1 MEQEAIVSRI
11 WALGAEAGHR
21 SHEGANAHSALVDW
35 SWPYPQP
42 PAEPHVTFPWLS
54 HAVFTVVP
62 PLPPCLPPLKPAVLM
77 QRGWDQSIAICMV
90 AITVSD
96 ES

>member
-42 PAEPHVTFPWLS
+42 AAEPPVTFLWLG
-54 HAVFTVVP
+54 HAVFMPVP
-62 PLPPCLPPLKPAVLM
+62 PTVLA
-77 QRGWDQSIAICMV
+77 SP
-90 AITVSD
+90 
-96 ES
+96 ESSHSNAAREGPIHSHLHGGDNSL

>member
-35 SWPYPQP
+35 SWPYPQS
-42 PAEPHVTFPWLS
+42 PAEPPVTFLWHGP
-54 HAVFTVVP
+54 AVFMVY
-62 PLPPCLPPLKPAVLM
+62 PLSTILASTEISCFLR
-77 QRGWDQSIAICMV
+77 QRGWDRSIAICIV
-90 AITVSD
+90 AITVSTK
-96 ES
+96 S